1 MMKSGNNLDIRGSD
15 IDNISSDS
23 EFEYEYEPLP
33 QRKPQ
38 QAEIQ
43 HLESTPQYVESPLLN
58 TPNVSVIDTENN
70 DNEAG
75 GSDSTDKGTNLG
87 RQQAFS
93 DGDCTTS
100 SDVDIQNNQGVEY
113 ECETEYK
120 STDSNDSDIVSA
132 QVAKQIRGGA
142 TRPGWHVCVCGC
154 GGIRQRG
161 GCQPQNRESP
171 VSNAANEVIR
181 GQEHGRGPRRRAN
194 RSRAVGNRQHNP
206 VAN

>member
-113 ECETEYK
+113 ECETEY
-120 STDSNDSDIVSA
+120 
-132 QVAKQIRGGA
+132 IRGGA